1 MITKTKFIK
10 FIGLKV
16 SPSRPDESQLDKI
29 NRFTRRKF
37 TAEEMYMG
45 QLRLAHN
52 AIDRDKERF
61 SDEVLG
67 RFEQTIVRKTML
79 FDHAKY
85 DTKNSAVGKF
95 FDVQIET
102 IPLAQAVEILG
113 EDLVLPVGVNEVKI
127 LSPWFYIPVKGVS
140 EETIVKIDAGIYDFA
155 SIGFR
160 AETLVPV
167 RDANG
172 QLLYSEYRGAGRTTE
187 ATEGSLV
194 YLGAQG
200 GMSIKANKQPDT
212 ESDLVQTGLKPVST
226 TLFEGG
232 KEMEKFLKMLST
244 MYGKNFTEENALDN
258 IKALLD
264 VKDAKILELQE
275 TIKIVKA
282 LEDKVKLLEPLEQK
296 VKDLEPLAADGKAY
310 RDSLVSDYVSLRAK
324 LGEVAETPEA
334 QGKVKAVVE
343 RYPVDFLKEEV
354 KHLQKRVEEK
364 FPCDPQLKGDDRRD
378 KSGDTKS
385 KNLLIPKD

>member
-1 MITKTKFIK
+1 MITKTKLIK

-16 SPSRPDESQLDKI
+16 SPSKPDESQLDKI

-37 TAEEMYMG
+37 TADEMYIG

-52 AIDRDKERF
+52 AIDRDNERF
-61 SDEVLG
+61 SDEVLT

-85 DTKNSAVGKF
+85 DAKNSAVGKF

-102 IPLAQAVEILG
+102 IPLAQAVEMLG
-113 EDLVLPVGVNEVKI
+113 EELVLPVGVNEVKI

-140 EETIVKIDAGIYDFA
+140 EDTIVKIDAGIYDFA

-160 AETLVPV
+160 AESLVPV

-172 QLLYSEYRGAGRTTE
+172 QILYSEYHGAGRTTE

-200 GMSIKANKQPDT
+200 GMSIKTNKQPDVEPGIQDT
-212 ESDLVQTGLKPVST
+212 LK
-226 TLFEGG
+226 EGG

-275 TIKIVKA
+275 GNKTVKA
-282 LEDKVKLLEPLEQK
+282 LEDKVKLLEPFEQRA
-296 VKDLEPLAADGKAY
+296 KDLEPLAADGKAY
-310 RDSLVSDYVSLRAK
+310 RDSLVADYVSLKAK

-334 QGKVKAVVE
+334 QGKVKAVTE
-343 RYPVDFLKEEV
+343 KYPVDFLKEEV
-354 KHLQKRVEEK
+354 KHLQTRVEEK
-364 FPCDPQLKGDDRRD
+364 FPCDPQLKGDARRD
-378 KSGDTKS
+378 KSGNTKPE
-385 KNLLIPKD
+385 NLLIPKD

>member
-1 MITKTKFIK
+1 MITKTKRIK
-10 FIGLKV
+10 FVGLKA

-37 TAEEMYMG
+37 PAEEMYIG

-52 AIDRDKERF
+52 AIDRDNERF
-61 SDEVLG
+61 SDEVLA
-67 RFEQTIVRKTML
+67 RFEKTIVRKTML

-85 DTKNSAVGKF
+85 DAKNNAVGKF

-102 IPLAQAVEILG
+102 IPLDKAVEILG
-113 EDLVLPVGVNEVKI
+113 EDLVLPVGVNDVKI

-140 EETIVKIDAGIYDFA
+140 EDTIVKIDAGIYDFA

-160 AETLVPV
+160 AESLIPV
-167 RDANG
+167 RDTNG
-172 QLLYSEYRGAGRTTE
+172 QILYNEYRGAGRTTE

-200 GMSIKANKQPDT
+200 GMSIKTNKQPDM
-212 ESDLVQTGLKPVST
+212 EPGAQK
-226 TLFEGG
+226 TLSEGG
-232 KEMEKFLKMLST
+232 KEMEKFLEMLST
-244 MYGKNFTEENALDN
+244 MYGKTFTEKNALDN

-275 TIKIVKA
+275 ENKTVKA
-282 LEDKVKLLEPLEQK
+282 LEEKVKLLAPLEQR

-310 RDSLVSDYVSLRAK
+310 RDSLVSDYVSLKAK

-343 RYPVDFLKEEV
+343 KYPVDFLKEEV

-364 FPCDPQLKGDDRRD
+364 FPTEGQLKGDDRRD
-378 KSGDTKS
+378 KSGAEKP